1 MRNLQIHRAHR
12 TKTAITPRVT
22 LARLRWQDFAKG
34 TALRGERDGGV
45 NSVQHPT
52 GRRRDTE
59 TQMRVAH
66 FNPLLLASSSS
77 FAATAG
83 FGFRNAPMR
92 RGLAESAENVDRA
105 QLPDWAK
112 AIIQNPQP
120 TRVHRIHKGL
130 GQGSQWTP

>member
-1 MRNLQIHRAHR
+1 
-12 TKTAITPRVT
+12 
-22 LARLRWQDFAKG
+22 
-34 TALRGERDGGV
+34 
-45 NSVQHPT
+45 
-52 GRRRDTE
+52 
-59 TQMRVAH
+59 MRVAH

-77 FAATAG
+77 FAATAA

-92 RGLAESAENVDRA
+92 RGVAESAENVDRA

-130 GQGSQWTP
+130 GQGSQWTPSDLVFILLATVAGVGLIIASLALGGAPGVDPDQALAIFSAP